1 MLATLI
7 HSTLVS
13 DSQSERDENKKLYNN
28 LIKKLRKELADKNSS
43 TIKLVRQLL
52 PHAKAACTNSCEVI
66 ACEPVGSL
74 LDTKVSFAIFVNQ
87 LKNSIRTIFKG
98 LRITEKERVSMW
110 DLLEGHKNPAPLLWS
125 WFGAVKMERKPL
137 TYEEDHRLLKYHTHS
152 LVKPSSYFYEPLQ
165 LPPEDAEEPT
175 QDKNR
180 EEKADT
186 PSSAESPAGAPGT
199 KSRKG
204 TKRPRKS
211 KTNATPT
218 PANVN
223 QVPGNQMP
231 NQIQN
236 QGMNPMM
243 NQQMMNQ
250 QMGQQFNPNQPQQ
263 QMGGNMGMMNNNMMM
278 NQMGMEIGQNNMSQ
292 NQMQMNQMGM
302 NNQMQQ
308 SSNTNM
314 GQMNPMQY
322 QQQQQQQQMNMN
334 QQNMGQQNMNMMGQQ
349 NQQWGYQQQQQQQP
363 VQGGQTNQQ
372 FYNQGAVGGMPAVAP
387 QSKLIRFL

>member
-13 DSQSERDENKKLYNN
+13 DQSGQSERDENKKLYNN
-28 LIKKLRKELADKNSS
+28 LIKKLRKELAEKNSL

-74 LDTKVSFAIFVNQ
+74 LDTK
-87 LKNSIRTIFKG
+87 G
-98 LRITEKERVSMW
+98 MRITEKERVSMW

-137 TYEEDHRLLKYHTHS
+137 TYEESHRLLKFHTHS

-165 LPPEDAEEPT
+165 LPPEDAEEPS

-180 EEKADT
+180 DEKADT
-186 PSSAESPAGAPGT
+186 PSSVESPAGAPGS

-204 TKRPRKS
+204 TKRPRKP
-211 KTNATPT
+211 KANILPT
-218 PANVN
+218 PASIN
-223 QVPGNQMP
+223 QVPAQMT

-250 QMGQQFNPNQPQQ
+250 QMGQQFNQQNQPQQ
-263 QMGGNMGMMNNNMMM
+263 QMGNMGMMQNNMMM
-278 NQMGMEIGQNNMSQ
+278 NQMGMDIGQNMGQ

-302 NNQMQQ
+302 NQMQQ
-308 SSNTNM
+308 NNPNM

-322 QQQQQQQQMNMN
+322 QQQQQQQQQQMNMN
-334 QQNMGQQNMNMMGQQ
+334 QQNMNMMGQQ
-349 NQQWGYQQQQQQQP
+349 NQQWGYQQQQT
-363 VQGGQTNQQ
+363 QGGAQGNQQ
-372 FYNQGAVGGMPAVAP
+372 FYNQNAVGTGIPAASP
-387 QSKLIRFL
+387 QSKSFLDKFVLVSHLFLH